1 MNHRQVTEHTYVVVV
16 VVVDWPQEDYQIFQ
30 TYIGKIIYS
39 RNRGAATAAARLV
52 VRPPSCRGSRTIDR
66 CTHEYERINK
76 CNVSTERHLTKT
88 RIESDRIGTLW
99 PDSVAP
105 PAWLIRYAVCAVCSV
120 CRLPGVS
127 RNTCQVCVLC
137 VRLAPSTSLIWV
149 GRKRRDRWV
158 MSEYS
163 HAPASWF
170 PASFGQVRCLSL
182 LFVLSFWATCH
193 APGSTRL
200 A

>member
-1 MNHRQVTEHTYVVVV
+1 MSCIVHVLRDDNSVERVMNHRQVTEHTYVVVV
-16 VVVDWPQEDYQIFQ
+16 VVVAWPQEDYQIFQ

-88 RIESDRIGTLW
+88 QIESDRIGTLW

-105 PAWLIRYAVCAVCSV
+105 PAWLIRYAVCAVCAGYQGFPGIRVKCV
-120 CRLPGVS
+120 CCVS
-127 RNTCQVCVLC
+127 
-137 VRLAPSTSLIWV
+137 
-149 GRKRRDRWV
+149 G
-158 MSEYS
+158 
-163 HAPASWF
+163 
-170 PASFGQVRCLSL
+170 
-182 LFVLSFWATCH
+182 
-193 APGSTRL
+193 
-200 A
+200 